1 MLAEG
6 IHSIADTGN
15 QILLLVGGRR
25 ARRTATS
32 EHPFGFGRERYIAA
46 FLVSIILFSL
56 GGLFSL
62 YEAFHKYEEV
72 HAGHPNE
79 LLDGP
84 WWWVPL
90 VVLFGAMIAE
100 SFSLRTAIKESSH
113 AKGNQ
118 GWLRFIRTSRSPEL
132 PVILLEDVAALLG
145 LAFAFIGVG
154 LTVLTHDGIW
164 DVVGTAFIGVLL
176 IAVAIILAIETQSL
190 LVGESATPEAVKRIE
205 RALTLSDGVERIIH
219 LKTLHMGPEEVMV
232 AAKIAVEPTESAERV
247 ADVINGAETAIRS
260 ADPLVTAVYIE
271 PDIWRG
277 ADATQPNEEA

>member
-1 MLAEG
+1 M
-6 IHSIADTGN
+6 
-15 QILLLVGGRR
+15 
-25 ARRTATS
+25 
-32 EHPFGFGRERYIAA
+32 
-46 FLVSIILFSL
+46 
-56 GGLFSL
+56 
-62 YEAFHKYEEV
+62 
-72 HAGHPNE
+72 
-79 LLDGP
+79 
-84 WWWVPL
+84 
-90 VVLFGAMIAE
+90 
-100 SFSLRTAIKESSH
+100 
-113 AKGNQ
+113 
-118 GWLRFIRTSRSPEL
+118 
-132 PVILLEDVAALLG
+132 ILLEDVAALLG